1 MGGSDGAGAIG
12 ASGRDEDLDED
23 RLLDAANF
31 LPNLFAQVRRPLRD
45 HHHVLNQRRK
55 LHARRDAKVA
65 DVGDVSV
72 GDNQC
77 GHFVHAVAFR
87 QSALVVYVVDVR
99 FQQGRQLRQF
109 LHQLLRLLAKL
120 ARLAPRRPDKTW
132 LLREQD

>member
-1 MGGSDGAGAIG
+1 MGGSDGFRAIG

-31 LPNLFAQVRRPLRD
+31 LPHFSAQVRRPLRD

-55 LHARRDAKVA
+55 LHARRDAKVV

-72 GDNQC
+72 GDNQS

-87 QSALVVYVVDVR
+87 QSTLSVYVVNVC
-99 FQQGRQLRQF
+99 L
-109 LHQLLRLLAKL
+109 
-120 ARLAPRRPDKTW
+120 
-132 LLREQD
+132 